1 MLQTAFPAL
10 KKCVLIHENPGY
22 WEPEPPEETQTV
34 YFPDASMRVPWS
46 PPPEEVAKPAKKN
59 AEAHSNSYE
68 EEEEEGGRN
77 FYRGGRGESRWSRDR
92 DEDDDER
99 EY

>member
-10 KKCVLIHENPGY
+10 KKCVLIHENPGQ
-22 WEPEPPEETQTV
+22 WGPEPPEKTQTV
-34 YFPDASMRVPWS
+34 YFPDASVRVPWS

-59 AEAHSNSYE
+59 ATIS
-68 EEEEEGGRN
+68 EEEEEGGRTLN
-77 FYRGGRGESRWSRDR
+77 VGGRGESPRSRGWA
-92 DEDDDER
+92 EEYEDER